1 MSEGLEHDL
10 KAAVRGEV
18 RFDDGYRAMYSTDAS
33 NYRQIPL
40 AVVCP
45 KDEDDVVSA
54 VAACRKHGAPI
65 VNRGGGTSLAGET
78 CNNAVV
84 LDFSKYMNRV
94 LEIDYDERYAWV
106 QPGCVLDDLRNLA
119 EKKHLTFGPD
129 PSTHNRNTIGGM
141 IGNNSCGMH
150 AQMAGR
156 TEQNILELEILT
168 YDGLRLVV
176 GKGDAAI
183 VLASSFDDAVAQRA
197 TATQDDTVRAPV
209 SEIRSRL
216 KALGDKYA
224 GLIRERF
231 PDIPRRVSGFAL
243 NELLPENDFNVAR
256 ALVGTE
262 GTCVTVLRAKCKL
275 VHSPPFKSLAM
286 LGFED
291 IASAGDFVP
300 FCNRHE
306 PIALEAV
313 DETLFNFMREKGLVP
328 HDKDELFPAGSA
340 WLIVQFGEDTQEAA
354 TAKAEA
360 LVADARSPHA
370 RLDSALT
377 ALRSTA
383 LRLGRQTAPAQDDT
397 SNDAPHDASTAQRDT
412 HKPAP
417 HIKGAKVIA
426 DEHMMQEIWEIRE
439 AGLGVT
445 SKIPGEGDFYPG
457 WEDSAVDPQY
467 LGDYLREFAQVMKKY
482 GYSAALYGHFGQACV
497 HCSINFDLFT
507 AEGIKKYRKFVTE
520 MAHIC
525 VKYHGSLSGE
535 HGDGQAR
542 GELLPIMYG
551 DELVDAF
558 WQFKQIWDPQNK
570 MNPGKVV
577 HPRKLDEDLRWGVN
591 YEPWEP
597 KTHFSFH
604 EDRNSFAY
612 AANRCVGAG
621 VCRRHDK
628 GTMCPSYM
636 ATREEMHSTRGRTRL
651 LFEML
656 QGDPMKGRWQNETV
670 KEALDLCLGC
680 KGCKGECPV
689 NVDMATYKAEF
700 LSHYFEGKPRPLFMY
715 AFGLMFW
722 WAEVASRM
730 PGVVNFFSQAF
741 PFSAIIKRMLSIA
754 PEREIPM
761 FAARTFRQGL
771 KRAPLGTHASGALL
785 GVLRQAQDDTLKP
798 AHHDTLKPAQDDT
811 LKRAPLGTHASGAL
825 LGVLRQAQDDTLK
838 PAHHDTLKP
847 AHHDTLK
854 PAHHD
859 TLKPAHD
866 DTGNTVILWADTW
879 NNYFHPQTL
888 EAAVEVLEDA
898 GFDVVLPPRQ
908 ICCGRP
914 LYDYGMLERAR
925 KQLLPIID
933 DLRPLIRAGVPL
945 LMLEPSCAS
954 VFKDEML
961 NLFPNDRDARRLA
974 EQTFLFESFMDE
986 KCKDYKP
993 PKLKRKAVVHEHC
1006 HKKATLNRNAE
1017 THIFDRMELDY
1028 ENLESGCC
1036 GMAGG
1041 FGFEEAHYDV
1051 SVKCGERVLL
1061 PKVRE
1066 ALPETVVVADGFSCR
1081 EQIAQLTQRQALH
1094 PSQVMQMALQATR
1107 ERRESNDP
1115 FPELR
1120 YLPDIRK
1127 EREEV
1132 IRRGYTV
1139 LGAIAAGAALA
1150 AIGALVL
1157 WRRK

>member
-1 MSEGLEHDL
+1 MIQHGTDRAQDSADNASFEREL

-45 KDEDDVVSA
+45 KDEDDVISA
-54 VAACRKHGAPI
+54 VAVCRKYGAPL
-65 VNRGGGTSLAGET
+65 VHRGGGTSLAGET

-84 LDFSKYMNRV
+84 FDFSKHMNRI
-94 LEIDYDERYAWV
+94 LEIDFEQKYAWV
-106 QPGCVLDDLRNLA
+106 QPGCVLDDLRDLA

-141 IGNNSCGMH
+141 IGNNSCGVH

-156 TEQNILELEILT
+156 TEQNILEMEILT

-176 GKGDAAI
+176 GAGEGAI
-183 VLASSFDDAVAQRA
+183 MRASTSAPNGAVLGRPSTTPALEERGAPQDDITATTATTTATSAPTTAPPTTTTTAVA
-197 TATQDDTVRAPV
+197 DVR
-209 SEIRSRL
+209 SEQTIYAQL
-216 KALGDKYA
+216 KALGEKYA
-224 GLIRERF
+224 DLIRERF

-262 GTCVTVLRAKCKL
+262 GTCVTVLRAKCRL
-275 VHSPPFKSLAM
+275 VHSPPYKALAV

-300 FCNRHE
+300 FCNKHE
-306 PIALEAV
+306 PIALEAI
-313 DETLFNFMREKGLVP
+313 DETLFQNMHQKGMVP
-328 HDKDELFPAGSA
+328 HHKDELFPGGSA
-340 WLIVQFGEDTQEAA
+340 WLIVQFGEDSQEAA

-370 RLDSALT
+370 GLDSALT
-377 ALRSTA
+377 ALRSA
-383 LRLGRQTAPAQDDT
+383 VVRQAHHDTEKAQH
-397 SNDAPHDASTAQRDT
+397 SLP
-412 HKPAP
+412 KL
-417 HIKGAKVIA
+417 KGAKVVA
-426 DEHMMQEIWEIRE
+426 DAHMMQEIWDIRE
-439 AGLGVT
+439 SGLGVT
-445 SKIPGEGDFYPG
+445 SKIPGENDFYPG
-457 WEDSAVDPQY
+457 WEDSAVDPQF
-467 LGDYLREFAQVMKKY
+467 LGDYLREFQQVMQKY

-507 AEGIKKYRKFVTE
+507 AEGIKKYRDFVTE

-535 HGDGQAR
+535 HGDGQSR

-551 DELVDAF
+551 DELVEAF
-558 WQFKQIWDPQNK
+558 WQFKQIWDPHNK

-577 HPRKLDEDLRWGVN
+577 RPRKLDEDLRWGVN

-597 KTHFSFH
+597 ETHFSFH

-636 ATREEMHSTRGRTRL
+636 ATREEMHSTRGRSRL

-656 QGDPMKGRWQNETV
+656 QGDPMKGRWQNEAV

-700 LSHYFEGKPRPLFMY
+700 LAHYFEHKPRPLFMY

-722 WAEVASRM
+722 WAELASRM
-730 PGVVNFFSQAF
+730 PGVANFFSQAF
-741 PFSAIIKRMLSIA
+741 PFNVLIKRLLSVA
-754 PEREIPM
+754 PERKLPM
-761 FAARTFRQGL
+761 FAQQTFRAAM
-771 KRAPLGTHASGALL
+771 RASTSSA
-785 GVLRQAQDDTLKP
+785 VVRQ
-798 AHHDTLKPAQDDT
+798 AHHDNNGGAI
-811 LKRAPLGTHASGAL
+811 KR
-825 LGVLRQAQDDTLK
+825 D
-838 PAHHDTLKP
+838 
-847 AHHDTLK
+847 
-854 PAHHD
+854 
-859 TLKPAHD
+859 
-866 DTGNTVILWADTW
+866 TVILWTDTW

-888 EAAVEVLEDA
+888 DAAVDILHDA
-898 GFDVVLPPRQ
+898 GLKVMLPPRQ

-914 LYDYGMLERAR
+914 LYDYGMLDRAR

-933 DLRPLIRAGVPL
+933 DLRPHIRAGVPM
-945 LMLEPSCAS
+945 LMLEPSCMS

-961 NLFPNDRDARRLA
+961 NLFPHDLDAKRLA
-974 EQTFLFESFMDE
+974 DQTFLFEAYLDTH
-986 KCKDYKP
+986 CKEYKP
-993 PKLKRKAVVHEHC
+993 PKLRRKAVVHEHC

-1017 THIFDRMELDY
+1017 THIFDKMELEY
-1028 ENLESGCC
+1028 ENLQSGCC
-1036 GMAGG
+1036 GMAGA
-1041 FGFEEAHYDV
+1041 FGFEERHYDV

-1066 ALPETVVVADGFSCR
+1066 ALPETIVVADGFSCR
-1081 EQIAQLTQRQALH
+1081 EQIAQLTDRQALH
-1094 PSQVMQMALQATR
+1094 PAQVMKMAL
-1107 ERRESNDP
+1107 ESSRARTEGDDKY
-1115 FPELR
+1115 PELR
-1120 YLPDIRK
+1120 YMPDLAA
-1127 EREEV
+1127 ERERTV
-1132 IRRGYTV
+1132 RRGYYV
-1139 LGAIAAGAALA
+1139 LGGIGGVLLLWAIIASK
-1150 AIGALVL
+1150 
-1157 WRRK
+1157 R